1 MSQVVVT
8 AFCTRPWCHV
18 KEFTMLRESTEYK
31 NGEGDTVPIKHVR
44 CPRCRA
50 MAPIV
55 KQQEIA

>member
-1 MSQVVVT
+1 
-8 AFCTRPWCHV
+8 
-18 KEFTMLRESTEYK
+18 MLRDSIEYK
-31 NGEGDTVPIKHVR
+31 NGEGDITPIKHVR